1 MNSIKEKYLIPELK
15 QIEKE
20 AFDETYLLQALLD
33 LKEEEFNIV
42 LLKYIEK
49 LSYKELSIIFN
60 RSEDVLKTETYRI
73 RKKLKKKIKE
83 LENYDDR

>member
-1 MNSIKEKYLIPELK
+1 M
-15 QIEKE
+15 
-20 AFDETYLLQALLD
+20 LD

-42 LLKYIEK
+42 LLKYVEK